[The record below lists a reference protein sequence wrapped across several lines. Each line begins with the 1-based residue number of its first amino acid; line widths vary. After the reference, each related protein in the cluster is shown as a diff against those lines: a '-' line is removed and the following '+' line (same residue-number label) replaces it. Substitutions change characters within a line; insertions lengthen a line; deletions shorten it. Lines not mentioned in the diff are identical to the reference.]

1 MHNSKAIAENDNLFI
16 IKKGC
21 TARYNLDLN
30 DDDNIIIIENILI
43 ITLTLLEWGVQ
54 YFHLALEF
62 LINSLKLQ
70 LYRAYILYC

>member
-62 LINSLKLQ
+62 LIN
-70 LYRAYILYC
+70 